1 MQEKTSQN
9 FTARLEALKLK
20 KELSDE
26 RLAERVGLSRRML
39 YLIRTGK
46 SAITRKTWY
55 KLEQAELESGILPK
69 EPEESD
75 RAPPTVRESPS
86 DYLPGPREM
95 MEKLDEILRRL
106 TAVEKKLKK

>member
-26 RLAERVGLSRRML
+26 RLADRIGLSRRML
-39 YLIRTGK
+39 YLLRTGK
-46 SAITRKTWY
+46 SSITRKTWY
-55 KLEQAELESGILPK
+55 KLEQAELEAGILPK

-75 RAPPTVRESPS
+75 RAPPTVRESKADAMPDHRDLS
-86 DYLPGPREM
+86 K
-95 MEKLDEILRRL
+95 KLDEILRRL
-106 TAVEKKLKK
+106 DNLEKRYR